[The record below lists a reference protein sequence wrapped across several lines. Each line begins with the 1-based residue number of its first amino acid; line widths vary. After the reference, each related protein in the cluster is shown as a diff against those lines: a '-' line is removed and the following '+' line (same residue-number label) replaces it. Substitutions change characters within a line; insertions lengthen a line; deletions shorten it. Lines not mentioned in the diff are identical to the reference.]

1 MFESNTYENLLED
14 VLNNAPDDID
24 TRPGSIFYDAIS
36 GVLIKIAKLYTDL
49 DLIFSLSQVDT
60 AAEEYLDIKAS
71 EYGITRHAAS
81 KAKYTAVI
89 SGSVTEENERFFYNE
104 MYFVLKIGENGRY
117 FEAEEPGAAYN
128 RIIAGTAAVPVDTI
142 PGLNSAKFG
151 QIIEYGFDAEDDD
164 NLRRRLKNKISG
176 TGENGNKQQ
185 YKLWCESVS
194 GVGKAKILPL
204 RNGPNTV
211 KAILIDLNGLP
222 CNDDIV
228 AEVQQYVDP
237 GGLGLGEGVAPIG
250 AHFTAAAAESQLI
263 DVYIAVE
270 VAAGTDTSTSKING
284 KFKAAIK
291 SYFKTLVM
299 NNDDN
304 AGAVIRYSEIS
315 TVIGNVVLENA
326 EIIDYSELSINGSNK
341 NITLNFESVPVLGVL
356 EIETV

>member
-117 FEAEEPGAAYN
+117 FEAEEPGTAYN
-128 RIIAGTAAVPVDTI
+128 RISVGTSAVPVDTI
-142 PGLNSAKFG
+142 PKLNSAKFG
-151 QIIEYGFDAEDDD
+151 AIIEYGTDPEDDD
-164 NLRRRLKNKISG
+164 NLRRRLKNKIHG

-185 YKLWCESVS
+185 YKIWCESVS
-194 GVGKAKILPL
+194 GIGKAKILPL
-204 RNGPNTV
+204 RSGPNTV

-228 AEVQQYVDP
+228 AEVQQYIDP
-237 GGLGLGEGVAPIG
+237 GALGLGEGVAPLG

-263 DVYIAVE
+263 DIYIVVE
-270 VAAGTDTSTSKING
+270 IAAGTDTSKVSG
-284 KFKAAIK
+284 KFKTAIK
-291 SYFKTLVM
+291 NYFKTLVM
-299 NNDDN
+299 NSDDSE
-304 AGAVIRYSEIS
+304 GVVIRYSEIS

-326 EIIDYSELSINGSNK
+326 EIIDYSELNINGSNK

-356 EIETV
+356 EIEII

>member
-60 AAEEYLDIKAS
+60 AAGEYLDVKAS

-81 KAKYTAVI
+81 KAKYTAII
-89 SGSVTEENERFFYNE
+89 SGSVTEENERFFYNG

-128 RIIAGTAAVPVDTI
+128 GIFAGTAAVPVDTI

-164 NLRRRLKNKISG
+164 NLRRRLKSKISG

-185 YKLWCESVS
+185 YKLWCERVS

-204 RNGPNTV
+204 RSGPNTV

-228 AEVQQYVDP
+228 AEVQQYIDP
-237 GGLGLGEGVAPIG
+237 SGLGLGEGAAPIG

-263 DVYIAVE
+263 DIYIVVE
-270 VAAGTDTSTSKING
+270 IASGADTSKVSG
-284 KFKAAIK
+284 KFKTAIK
-291 SYFKTLVM
+291 NYFKTLVM
-299 NNDDN
+299 NSDDSE
-304 AGAVIRYSEIS
+304 GVVIRYSEIS

-326 EIIDYSELSINGSNK
+326 EIIDYSELNINGSNK
-341 NITLNFESVPVLGVL
+341 NITLNFESVPVLGVF
-356 EIETV
+356 EIEII